1 MGCQFTHGLRHGLRS
16 FARYTGW
23 HIPGYDNYSHAYV
36 HCGRPEVSHADGESR
51 HKACPY
57 ETLCLRLRRVVLP
70 RLCGELPTGENAM
83 NFFERTLASFLNA
96 VEHALDAE
104 EVSQAKGLL
113 QRLDPR
119 VKVVGILMLIIAA
132 AMAHKFWVIG
142 AVFVIAL
149 ILAASSRVSPLLLGK
164 RVWIPV
170 LLFTGIIA
178 LPAPFVIP
186 GQVIWRIPGLDWPV
200 TAQGLASARYLV
212 TRVETAAT
220 LSVLLILS
228 TPWTRVLKAL
238 RVLRVPVVI
247 VVILGMAYR
256 YIFLLIDSAHDML
269 ESRRSRM
276 VGEMTGSDSRRLAAA
291 SVGVLMSKTLQL
303 SGDVYS
309 TMLARGF
316 RGEVYMLDDFQ
327 TTALDWIMLSCF
339 VAIAAAAFYYG
350 R

>member
-1 MGCQFTHGLRHGLRS
+1 
-16 FARYTGW
+16 
-23 HIPGYDNYSHAYV
+23 
-36 HCGRPEVSHADGESR
+36 
-51 HKACPY
+51 
-57 ETLCLRLRRVVLP
+57 
-70 RLCGELPTGENAM
+70 M
-83 NFFERTLASFLNA
+83 NFLERTLASFLNA
-96 VEHALDAE
+96 LEHALGAE
-104 EVSQAKGLL
+104 DLAKVNGLL

-119 VKVVGILMLIIAA
+119 IKVIGILTLIISV
-132 AMAHKFWVIG
+132 AMAHRLWVIG
-142 AVFVIAL
+142 AVFAIAL
-149 ILAASSRVSPLLLGK
+149 ILALCSRVSLLLLGK

-186 GQVIWRIPGLDWPV
+186 GLVAWRFPGLGWPL
-200 TAQGLASARYLV
+200 TTQGLLSAGYLV

-228 TPWTRVLKAL
+228 TPWTHVLKAL
-238 RVLRVPVVI
+238 RVLRVPVVL

-256 YIFLLIDSAHDML
+256 YIFLLLESARDML

-276 VGEMTGSDSRRLAAA
+276 VGELKGSDYRRLAAA

-309 TMLARGF
+309 AMLARGF
-316 RGEVYMLDDFQ
+316 RGEVYMLEDFH
-327 TTALDWIMLSCF
+327 TAALDWIMLA
-339 VAIAAAAFYYG
+339 VLAALAGGAIYYG

>member
-1 MGCQFTHGLRHGLRS
+1 
-16 FARYTGW
+16 
-23 HIPGYDNYSHAYV
+23 
-36 HCGRPEVSHADGESR
+36 
-51 HKACPY
+51 
-57 ETLCLRLRRVVLP
+57 
-70 RLCGELPTGENAM
+70 M
-83 NFFERTLASFLNA
+83 NFLERTLDSFLDA

-104 EVSQAKGLL
+104 EIAKADGLL
-113 QRLDPR
+113 QHLDPR
-119 VKVVGILMLIIAA
+119 IKVIGLFALIIAA
-132 AMAHKFWVIG
+132 AMAHQLWVIG
-142 AVFVIAL
+142 AIFAIAL
-149 ILAASSRVSPLLLGK
+149 SLAASSRVPPLLLAK

-186 GQVIWRIPGLDWPV
+186 GRVVWRLPGLGWPL
-200 TAQGLASARYLV
+200 TAQGLMSASYLV

-228 TPWTRVLKAL
+228 TPWNHVLKAL
-238 RVLRVPVVI
+238 RVFRVPVVL

-256 YIFLLIDSAHDML
+256 YIFLLLESSRDML

-276 VGEMTGSDSRRLAAA
+276 VGEMKGSDSRRLAAA

-309 TMLARGF
+309 AMLARGF
-316 RGEVYMLDDFQ
+316 RGEVAMLDDFH
-327 TTALDWIMLSCF
+327 TAALDWIMLAVF
-339 VAIAAAAFYYG
+339 AALAAGAFYYG